1 MAEKSYGT
9 SPENATLTEEK
20 IAEKMAYRVSGR
32 GKNLNVAIFSDTVN
46 VKNVK
51 LCIMVLLT
59 ELYPFIPLSVILIR
73 FQGHSSVKQFNRIC
87 YVLIRLKSSFAGILR
102 TSSRS

>member
-46 VKNVK
+46 VINVK
-51 LCIMVLLT
+51 LCMMVLLT
-59 ELYPFIPLSVILIR
+59 ELYMFMPLSVAFTI
-73 FQGHSSVKQFNRIC
+73 FQGHRSVKQF
-87 YVLIRLKSSFAGILR
+87 
-102 TSSRS
+102 